1 MEWKI
6 CCFTSK
12 SGGNKMKLSET
23 KLQGVYVIKIEKL
36 EDERGFFART
46 WDKEF
51 FKSNGLNTDLVQC
64 NISFNKKKGTVRGLH
79 YQIPPYEE
87 AKLVRCTHGKV
98 FEVMI
103 DLRKNSKTFLQWDS
117 VELDSKDYKML
128 FVPEGFALGL
138 QTLEDN
144 TEVHYQMSQS
154 YNPKYSKGIIW
165 NDKTLKI
172 DWPLNPSVISENDA
186 NLKTLQNGG
195 LI

>member
-98 FEVMI
+98 FEVVI
-103 DLRKNSKTFLQWDS
+103 DLRKNSKTFLQWDD

-154 YNPKYSKGIIW
+154 YNPKYSRGIVW

-172 DWPLNPSVISENDA
+172 AWPLKPSVISENDA

>member
-1 MEWKI
+1 
-6 CCFTSK
+6 
-12 SGGNKMKLSET
+12 MKLSER
-23 KLQGVYVIKIEKL
+23 KLQGVYIIEIEKL

-98 FEVMI
+98 FEVVVDM
-103 DLRKNSKTFLQWDS
+103 RKNSTTYLQWDGI
-117 VELDSKDYKML
+117 ELDSQDYNML
-128 FVPEGFALGL
+128 FVPEGIALGM

-144 TEVHYQMSQS
+144 TEICYQMSQF
-154 YNPKYSKGIIW
+154 YNKEYSRGIIW
-165 NDKTLKI
+165 NDQTLKI
-172 DWPLNPSVISENDA
+172 TWPLKPSVISENDT
-186 NLKTLQNGG
+186 NLKTLQNEG
-195 LI
+195 II

>member
-1 MEWKI
+1 
-6 CCFTSK
+6 
-12 SGGNKMKLSET
+12 MKLSET
-23 KLQGVYVIKIEKL
+23 KLQGVYVIKIKKL

-51 FKSNGLNTDLVQC
+51 FKSNGLNADLVQC

-98 FEVMI
+98 FEAVI

-117 VELDSKDYKML
+117 IELDSKDYKML

-138 QTLEDN
+138 QTLEDD

-154 YNPKYSKGIIW
+154 YNPEYSRGIAW

-172 DWPLNPSVISENDA
+172 AWPLKPSVISENDA

>member
-51 FKSNGLNTDLVQC
+51 FKSNGLSADLVQC

-98 FEVMI
+98 FEAVI

-117 VELDSKDYKML
+117 IELDSKDYKML

-154 YNPKYSKGIIW
+154 YNPKYSRGIVW

-172 DWPLNPSVISENDA
+172 AWPLKPSVISENDA

>member
-51 FKSNGLNTDLVQC
+51 FKSNGLSADLVQC

-98 FEVMI
+98 FEVVI
-103 DLRKNSKTFLQWDS
+103 DLRKNSKTFLQWDD

-154 YNPKYSKGIIW
+154 YNPKYSRGIVW

-172 DWPLNPSVISENDA
+172 AWPLKPSVISENDA

>member
-12 SGGNKMKLSET
+12 SGGNKMKLSER
-23 KLQGVYVIKIEKL
+23 KLQGVYIIEIEKL

>member
-23 KLQGVYVIKIEKL
+23 KLQGVYIIEIEKL

-172 DWPLNPSVISENDA
+172 DWPLKPSVISENDE

>member
-98 FEVMI
+98 FEVVI
-103 DLRKNSKTFLQWDS
+103 DLRKNSKTFLQWDD

-154 YNPKYSKGIIW
+154 YNPKYSRGIVW

-172 DWPLNPSVISENDA
+172 AWPLKPSVISENDA
-186 NLKTLQNGG
+186 NLKTLQNEG

>member
-1 MEWKI
+1 MGWKI
-6 CCFTSK
+6 CYFPPK
-12 SGGNKMKLSET
+12 SGDIRMKLSET

-36 EDERGFFART
+36 EDERGFFAQT

-51 FKSNGLNTDLVQC
+51 FKSNGLNSDLVLC

-79 YQIPPYEE
+79 YQAPPYEE
-87 AKLVRCTHGKV
+87 AKLVRCTHGRI
-98 FEVMI
+98 FEVMV
-103 DLRKNSKTFLQWDS
+103 DMRKNSKTFLQWDS
-117 VELDSKDYKML
+117 VELDSQDYRML

-144 TEVHYQMSQS
+144 TEVCYQMSQL
-154 YNPKYSKGIIW
+154 YNPEYFRGIIW

-172 DWPLNPSVISENDA
+172 TWPLKPSVISEKDS
-186 NLKTLQNGG
+186 NLKPLQSED

>member
-98 FEVMI
+98 FEAVI
-103 DLRKNSKTFLQWDS
+103 DLRKNSKTFLQWDD

-154 YNPKYSKGIIW
+154 YNPKYSRGIAW

-172 DWPLNPSVISENDA
+172 AWPLKPSVISENDA

>member
-1 MEWKI
+1 
-6 CCFTSK
+6 
-12 SGGNKMKLSET
+12 MKLNEI
-23 KLQGVYVIKIEKL
+23 KLQGAYIITIEKL

-98 FEVMI
+98 FEVVI
-103 DLRKNSKTFLQWDS
+103 DLRKNSKTFLQWEGI
-117 VELDSKDYKML
+117 ELDSKNHEML

-138 QTLEDN
+138 QTLEDD
-144 TEVHYQMSQS
+144 TEIYYQMSQS
-154 YNPKYSKGIIW
+154 YKPEYSRGIKW
-165 NDKTLKI
+165 NDVTLNI
-172 DWPLNPSVISENDA
+172 SWPLEPTVISEKDE
-186 NLKTLQNGG
+186 NLGPLNEDM
-195 LI
+195 I

>member
-1 MEWKI
+1 
-6 CCFTSK
+6 
-12 SGGNKMKLSET
+12 MKLSET

-36 EDERGFFART
+36 EDERGFFAQT

-51 FKSNGLNTDLVQC
+51 FKSNGLNADLVQC

>member
-51 FKSNGLNTDLVQC
+51 FKSNGLNADLIQC

-98 FEVMI
+98 FEVVI
-103 DLRKNSKTFLQWDS
+103 DLRKNSKTFLQWDNI
-117 VELDSKDYKML
+117 ELDSKDYKML

-154 YNPKYSKGIIW
+154 YNPEYSRGIAW

-172 DWPLNPSVISENDA
+172 AWPLKPSVISENDA

>member
-51 FKSNGLNTDLVQC
+51 FKSNGLSADLVQC

-98 FEVMI
+98 FEVVI
-103 DLRKNSKTFLQWDS
+103 DLRKNSKTFLQWDD

-154 YNPKYSKGIIW
+154 YNPKYSRGIVW

-172 DWPLNPSVISENDA
+172 AWPLKPSVISENDA
-186 NLKTLQNGG
+186 NLKTLQNEG

>member
-12 SGGNKMKLSET
+12 SGGNKMKLSER
-23 KLQGVYVIKIEKL
+23 KLQGVYIIEIEKL

-98 FEVMI
+98 FEVVI
-103 DLRKNSKTFLQWDS
+103 DLRKNSKTFLQWDN

-154 YNPKYSKGIIW
+154 YNPKYSRGIVW

-172 DWPLNPSVISENDA
+172 AWPLKPSVISENDA
-186 NLKTLQNGG
+186 NLKTLQNEG

>member
-51 FKSNGLNTDLVQC
+51 FKSNGLNDNLVQC

-98 FEVMI
+98 FEVVI

-117 VELDSKDYKML
+117 IELDSKDYKML

-154 YNPKYSKGIIW
+154 YNPKYSRGIAW

-172 DWPLNPSVISENDA
+172 AWPLKPSVISENDA

>member
-12 SGGNKMKLSET
+12 SGDYKMKLSET

-36 EDERGFFART
+36 EDERGFFAQT

-51 FKSNGLNTDLVQC
+51 FKSNGLNSDLVLC

-79 YQIPPYEE
+79 YQAPPYEE
-87 AKLVRCTHGKV
+87 AKLVRCTHGRI
-98 FEVMI
+98 FEVMV
-103 DLRKNSKTFLQWDS
+103 DMRKNSKTFLQWDS
-117 VELDSKDYKML
+117 IELDSKDYKML

-154 YNPKYSKGIIW
+154 YNPKYSRGIVW

-172 DWPLNPSVISENDA
+172 AWPLKPSVISENDA

>member
-23 KLQGVYVIKIEKL
+23 KLQGVYIIKIEKL

-51 FKSNGLNTDLVQC
+51 FKSNGLNPNLIQC

-98 FEVMI
+98 FEVVI
-103 DLRKNSKTFLQWDS
+103 DLRKNSKTFLQWDD

-154 YNPKYSKGIIW
+154 YNPKYSRGIVW

-172 DWPLNPSVISENDA
+172 AWPLKPSVISENDA
-186 NLKTLQNGG
+186 NLKTLQNEG

>member
-1 MEWKI
+1 
-6 CCFTSK
+6 
-12 SGGNKMKLSET
+12 MKLSET

-98 FEVMI
+98 FEVVI
-103 DLRKNSKTFLQWDS
+103 DLRKNSKTFLQWEGI
-117 VELDSKDYKML
+117 ELDSKNHEML

-138 QTLEDN
+138 QTLEDD
-144 TEVHYQMSQS
+144 TEIYYQMSQS
-154 YNPKYSKGIIW
+154 YKPEYSRGIKW
-165 NDKTLKI
+165 NDITLNI
-172 DWPLNPSVISENDA
+172 SWPLEPTVISEKDE
-186 NLKTLQNGG
+186 NLGPLNEDM
-195 LI
+195 I

>member
-1 MEWKI
+1 
-6 CCFTSK
+6 
-12 SGGNKMKLSET
+12 MKLSET

-98 FEVMI
+98 FEVVI

-117 VELDSKDYKML
+117 IELDSKDYKML

-154 YNPKYSKGIIW
+154 YNPEYSRGIAW

-172 DWPLNPSVISENDA
+172 AWPLKPSVISENDA

>member
-12 SGGNKMKLSET
+12 SGGNKMKLSER
-23 KLQGVYVIKIEKL
+23 KLQGVYIIEIEKL

-98 FEVMI
+98 FEAVI
-103 DLRKNSKTFLQWDS
+103 DLRKNSKTFLQWDGI
-117 VELDSKDYKML
+117 ELDSKDYKML

-154 YNPKYSKGIIW
+154 YNPKYSRGITW

-172 DWPLNPSVISENDA
+172 AWPLKPSVISENDA

>member
-51 FKSNGLNTDLVQC
+51 FKSNGLNDNLVQC

-98 FEVMI
+98 FEVVI
-103 DLRKNSKTFLQWDS
+103 DLRKNSKTFLQWDD

-154 YNPKYSKGIIW
+154 YNPKYSRGIVW

-172 DWPLNPSVISENDA
+172 AWPLKPSVISENDA

>member
-23 KLQGVYVIKIEKL
+23 KLQGVYIIKIEKL

-51 FKSNGLNTDLVQC
+51 FKSNGLNPDLVQC

-98 FEVMI
+98 FEVVI

-117 VELDSKDYKML
+117 IELDSKDYKML

-154 YNPKYSKGIIW
+154 YNPEYSRGIVW

-172 DWPLNPSVISENDA
+172 AWPLKPSVISENDA